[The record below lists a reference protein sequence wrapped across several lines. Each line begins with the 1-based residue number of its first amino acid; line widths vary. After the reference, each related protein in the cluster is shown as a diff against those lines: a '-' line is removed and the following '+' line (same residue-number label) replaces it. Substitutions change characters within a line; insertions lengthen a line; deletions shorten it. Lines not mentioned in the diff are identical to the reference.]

1 MDGYLSRFCSLP
13 PQVDERRESK
23 PGGGEVDPY
32 KLLAGVCLG
41 RCLGLFLV
49 AILNGPP
56 KNQTGSKELCP
67 LWKAFSQPQEMDFEG
82 YLGPSPLLF

>member
-1 MDGYLSRFCSLP
+1 
-13 PQVDERRESK
+13 
-23 PGGGEVDPY
+23 
-32 KLLAGVCLG
+32 LG

-56 KNQTGSKELCP
+56 KNQTGSEELCP